1 MPNFEAVTGGNI
13 ANTPVSSAAAYMS
26 PTEKA
31 AVEAAAGS
39 RKTTGIPMKP
49 SPIIETPG
57 FAWETIAEETWSEPK
72 FGDAISNF
80 FRRVTR
86 RAEVPGGHMY
96 SVATYGICY
105 VRGTANSNTSE
116 TLTFVPSATSSK
128 PAAELGRRGK
138 AGEAPQ

>member
-13 ANTPVSSAAAYMS
+13 ANTPVSSSAAYMS

-31 AVEAAAGS
+31 AVEASIGS
-39 RKTTGIPMKP
+39 KKTTGIPMKP
-49 SPIIETPG
+49 NPVVETPG

-86 RAEVPGGHMY
+86 KAEVPGGHMY

-116 TLTFVPSATSSK
+116 TLTFVPSYKA
-128 PAAELGRRGK
+128 PVELGRRGK
-138 AGEAPQ
+138 SGEVPQ

>member
-1 MPNFEAVTGGNI
+1 MSRFEGTTIGNL
-13 ANTPVSSAAAYMS
+13 ASTPVNAVAAYMS

-31 AVEAAAGS
+31 AIEEANGS
-39 RKTTGIPMKP
+39 KKTTGIPMKP
-49 SPIIETPG
+49 TTIVETAG
-57 FAWETIAEETWSEPK
+57 FAWETLSEETWSEPK

-86 RAEVPGGHMY
+86 KVEVPGGYLY

-116 TLTFVPSATSSK
+116 TVTFVP
-128 PAAELGRRGK
+128 AAAGAAPVDKKK
-138 AGEAPQ
+138 AKETQAV

>member
-31 AVEAAAGS
+31 AVEAAVGS

-49 SPIIETPG
+49 SPIIETAG

-128 PAAELGRRGK
+128 PAAEPGRRGK
-138 AGEAPQ
+138 AGEAAQ